1 MCHPHL
7 LSIYCANC
15 FKELN
20 ASVLPFFFI
29 SEAFCL
35 STLSHLLNRKFS
47 WRIVYIL
54 NVLIDSVKP
63 RCVIFKYTC
72 APGRSVPVPFLQANW
87 GGTIHDPFGRM
98 GPIRQESESL
108 VPPFSLSAI
117 LASLWPLWHHWH
129 VALQHEEVPSRLG
142 LSLLM
147 LWNGVYMPGPQASQ
161 GLEAGTGRVLY

>member
-54 NVLIDSVKP
+54 NVLIASVKP
-63 RCVIFKYTC
+63 RRVILNTHAHQAEASLYLFSRQIEVGLFMTHLGEWGPSGKKVSPSC
-72 APGRSVPVPFLQANW
+72 LRLLSVPSWP
-87 GGTIHDPFGRM
+87 PS
-98 GPIRQESESL
+98 GPGDTTDT
-108 VPPFSLSAI
+108 
-117 LASLWPLWHHWH
+117 
-129 VALQHEEVPSRLG
+129 QHSSVRRSMCQGHRRPRGSRLAPDVFCIK
-142 LSLLM
+142 SQTLLTSRH
-147 LWNGVYMPGPQASQ
+147 W
-161 GLEAGTGRVLY
+161 T